1 MRYRK
6 ALLFKQPYK
15 QWPKKRN
22 GQWVMALAIA
32 MAYPYMHK
40 GFLPWTQYD
49 RDMIPKKATGHGSLN
64 PWQFKCRC

>member
-1 MRYRK
+1 MRYHK
-6 ALLFKQPYK
+6 
-15 QWPKKRN
+15 
-22 GQWVMALAIA
+22 ALAIA